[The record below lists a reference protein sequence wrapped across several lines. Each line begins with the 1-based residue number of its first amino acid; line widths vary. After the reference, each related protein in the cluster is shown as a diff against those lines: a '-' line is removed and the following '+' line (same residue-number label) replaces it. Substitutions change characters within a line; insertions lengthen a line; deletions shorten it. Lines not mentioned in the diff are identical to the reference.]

1 MRQSIFILCLLLG
14 FNAMASEANRTE
26 LFPTYTSLDLE
37 QIALEDELFTT
48 EDTLEEET
56 ITIESIEVVEI
67 EEEVELGFDTAQ
79 YLPKGFN
86 ALKGKNDI
94 NWDEI
99 ELVELEEE
107 VEYDFDTSK
116 HVPENFNP
124 YKGMQCNSSVVMAIN
139 LN

>member
-14 FNAMASEANRTE
+14 FNAMASETNRTE

-37 QIALEDELFTT
+37 QIALEDELFAT
-48 EDTLEEET
+48 EDTLKEET
-56 ITIESIEVVEI
+56 ITVESIEVVEI

-79 YLPKGFN
+79 YLPEGFN

-94 NWDEI
+94 NWNEI
-99 ELVELEEE
+99 ELVEIEEE
-107 VEYDFDTSK
+107 AEYDFDTSK
-116 HVPENFNP
+116 HVPKNFNP